1 MKSSA
6 AREVHWTMRPPRL
19 LRTPRDMDCMK
30 VIPFESAAARALRID
45 ADRRTLCVQRIR
57 TRYKGWEDGHVS
69 IEQLCAEAR
78 EAMETYVLDT
88 LDAVF
93 GPLALTP
100 GAEPPAELVDQFHQ
114 SVAQTAHS
122 VRDAIADSQVRHAVA
137 QVLQTSVLHAESYLR
152 HLTDGLPI
160 RRRG

>member
-1 MKSSA
+1 
-6 AREVHWTMRPPRL
+6 
-19 LRTPRDMDCMK
+19 MDCMK
-30 VIPFESAAARALRID
+30 VIPFESAAARASRLD

-88 LDAVF
+88 LDSIF
-93 GPLALTP
+93 GPLPVAP
-100 GAEPPAELVDQFHQ
+100 GEEPPAALVDQFHQ

-122 VRDAIADSQVRHAVA
+122 VRDAITDSQVRHAVA

-152 HLTDGLPI
+152 HLTEGRLPI

>member
-1 MKSSA
+1 
-6 AREVHWTMRPPRL
+6 
-19 LRTPRDMDCMK
+19 MDYMK
-30 VIPFESAAARALRID
+30 VIPFESAAARAARLD

-57 TRYKGWEDGHVS
+57 LRYKSWQDGHVT

-78 EAMETYVLDT
+78 DAMETYVLDT

-93 GPLALTP
+93 GPLSLP
-100 GAEPPAELVDQFHQ
+100 VGAEPPTELVDQFHQ
-114 SVAQTAHS
+114 SVAQTAHG
-122 VRDAIADSQVRHAVA
+122 VRDIISDSQARHAVA

-152 HLTDGLPI
+152 HMTEGTLPM